1 MPVAWPGPHICSVA
15 PSLSSPLLSA
25 LINLPFIRP
34 SLTSLLSGCFFNSS
48 LKAEGPGFQGCFYY
62 RASKSLLPGPQFV
75 PLQNRQ
81 SQVP

>member
-1 MPVAWPGPHICSVA
+1 MPVAPVPG
-15 PSLSSPLLSA
+15 LGLTSA
-25 LINLPFIRP
+25 LWLLLFPALCSRP